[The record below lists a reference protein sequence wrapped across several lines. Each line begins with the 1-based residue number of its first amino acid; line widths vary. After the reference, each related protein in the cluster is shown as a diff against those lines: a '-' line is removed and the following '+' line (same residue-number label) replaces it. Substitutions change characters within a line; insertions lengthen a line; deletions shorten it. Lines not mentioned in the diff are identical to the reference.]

1 MDPRPSVVRRGPI
14 RSGRLEYT
22 HEEEPIRREFRV
34 NEQIRS
40 REVLLIG
47 PEGHSLGVLPTD
59 RALALAREKGLDLVE
74 VAPEANPV
82 VCKIVN
88 YGKYRY
94 QQGKREK
101 KQQKTS
107 RLKEVKF
114 TIQTGEHD
122 FQTKLARIREFLG
135 DGHKVR
141 VSVFF
146 KGRQII
152 HMSKG
157 EEILARV
164 VTATEDTAKVDQ
176 DAMSRG
182 RTLQMLLVP
191 LPRKG
196 GRSEDKDAQSGGE
209 AV

>member
-1 MDPRPSVVRRGPI
+1 
-14 RSGRLEYT
+14 
-22 HEEEPIRREFRV
+22 
-34 NEQIRS
+34 
-40 REVLLIG
+40 
-47 PEGHSLGVLPTD
+47 VLPID

-101 KQQKTS
+101 KQQKAS

-122 FQTKLARIREFLG
+122 FQTKLARIREFLE

-152 HMSKG
+152 HTAKG

-164 VTATEDTAKVDQ
+164 ATATEDMAKVDQ
-176 DAMSRG
+176 DTMSKG

-196 GRSEDKDAQSGGE
+196 GRVEDKNAQSVSE
-209 AV
+209 EV

>member
-1 MDPRPSVVRRGPI
+1 VRR
-14 RSGRLEYT
+14 RRLEYA

-40 REVLLIG
+40 REVLLID
-47 PEGHSLGVLPTD
+47 PEGRSLGVLPTD
-59 RALALAREKGLDLVE
+59 KALVLAREKGLDLVE

-122 FQTKLARIREFLG
+122 FQTKLARIREFL
-135 DGHKVR
+135 DQSHKVR

-152 HMSKG
+152 HMGKG
-157 EEILARV
+157 EEILKRV
-164 VTATEDTAKVDQ
+164 TAATEDTAKVDQ
-176 DAMSRG
+176 EAMSRG

-196 GRSEDKDAQSGGE
+196 GRSEDKDSQSGGE

>member
-1 MDPRPSVVRRGPI
+1 M
-14 RSGRLEYT
+14 
-22 HEEEPIRREFRV
+22 RREFRV

-40 REVLLIG
+40 REVLLIDADG
-47 PEGHSLGVLPTD
+47 RSLGVHPVES
-59 RALALAREKGLDLVE
+59 ALALARERGLDLVE

-82 VCKIVN
+82 VCKIVD

-94 QQGKREK
+94 QLGKREK

-122 FQTKLARIREFLG
+122 FQTKLGRIREFL
-135 DGHKVR
+135 DAGHKVR

-152 HMSKG
+152 HIGKG
-157 EEILARV
+157 EEILTRVTTETKDMARV
-164 VTATEDTAKVDQ
+164 DQEAVTK
-176 DAMSRG
+176 G

-196 GRSEDKDAQSGGE
+196 GRNEDKDPQIVSE
-209 AV
+209 EV

>member
-1 MDPRPSVVRRGPI
+1 MES
-14 RSGRLEYT
+14 
-22 HEEEPIRREFRV
+22 
-34 NEQIRS
+34 
-40 REVLLIG
+40 
-47 PEGHSLGVLPTD
+47 
-59 RALALAREKGLDLVE
+59 ALALAREKGLDLVE

-82 VCKIVN
+82 VCRIVN

-94 QQGKREK
+94 QLGKRAK
-101 KQQKTS
+101 KQQKAS

-122 FQTKLARIREFLG
+122 FQTKLARIREFL
-135 DGHKVR
+135 DAGHMVR

-152 HMSKG
+152 HIGKG

-164 VTATEDTAKVDQ
+164 TEETNDTAKVDQ
-176 DAMSRG
+176 AAITKG

-196 GRSEDKDAQSGGE
+196 GRNEDKDPQSVSKE
-209 AV
+209 V

>member
-1 MDPRPSVVRRGPI
+1 M
-14 RSGRLEYT
+14 
-22 HEEEPIRREFRV
+22 
-34 NEQIRS
+34 
-40 REVLLIG
+40 
-47 PEGHSLGVLPTD
+47 GVLPVD
-59 RALALAREKGLDLVE
+59 RALAMAREKGLDLVE

-82 VCKIVN
+82 VCKIVD

-94 QQGKREK
+94 QLEKREK
-101 KQQKTS
+101 KQQKAT

-122 FQTKLARIREFLG
+122 FQTKLARIREFLSA
-135 DGHKVR
+135 GHMVR

-152 HMSKG
+152 HIGKG

-164 VTATEDTAKVDQ
+164 AAATKDMAKVDQ
-176 DAMSRG
+176 DMTSKG

-191 LPRKG
+191 VKG
-196 GRSEDKDAQSGGE
+196 GRVEDKNAQGVSE
-209 AV
+209 EI

>member
-1 MDPRPSVVRRGPI
+1 MDKA
-14 RSGRLEYT
+14 
-22 HEEEPIRREFRV
+22 
-34 NEQIRS
+34 
-40 REVLLIG
+40 
-47 PEGHSLGVLPTD
+47 LG
-59 RALALAREKGLDLVE
+59 LAREKGLDLVE

-101 KQQKTS
+101 KQPRAS

-152 HMSKG
+152 HLGKG
-157 EEILARV
+157 EEILSRV
-164 VTATEDTAKVDQ
+164 ASATEDVAKVDH
-176 DAMSRG
+176 DAVSKG

-196 GRSEDKDAQSGGE
+196 GRSESKDAPSGG
-209 AV
+209 

>member
-1 MDPRPSVVRRGPI
+1 MRKEDGPI
-14 RSGRLEYT
+14 K
-22 HEEEPIRREFRV
+22 REFRV
-34 NEQIRS
+34 NEEIRS
-40 REVLLIG
+40 REVLLIDTDG
-47 PEGHSLGVLPTD
+47 RNLGVTPVD

-88 YGKYRY
+88 FGKYRY
-94 QQGKREK
+94 QLEKREK
-101 KQQKTS
+101 KQQKPA

-122 FQTKLARIREFLG
+122 FQTKLSRIREFLN

-152 HMSKG
+152 HLGKG
-157 EEILARV
+157 EEMLARV
-164 VTATEDTAKVDQ
+164 AATTQDIAKVDQ
-176 DAMSRG
+176 NATSKG

-196 GRSEDKDAQSGGE
+196 GRGEEKDTQGVGE
-209 AV
+209 AAQDHAQR

>member
-1 MDPRPSVVRRGPI
+1 MFPI
-14 RSGRLEYT
+14 
-22 HEEEPIRREFRV
+22 
-34 NEQIRS
+34 
-40 REVLLIG
+40 
-47 PEGHSLGVLPTD
+47 D
-59 RALALAREKGLDLVE
+59 KALALAREKGLDLVE
-74 VAPEANPV
+74 VAPEASPV
-82 VCKIVN
+82 VCRLVD

-94 QQGKREK
+94 QLEKREK
-101 KQQKTS
+101 KQQKAS

-152 HMSKG
+152 HIDKG
-157 EEILARV
+157 EEILTRV
-164 VTATEDTAKVDQ
+164 MAATADVAKVDQ
-176 DAMSRG
+176 DAMSKG

-196 GRSEDKDAQSGGE
+196 GRVEDKNSQSIRE
-209 AV
+209 EV

>member
-1 MDPRPSVVRRGPI
+1 M
-14 RSGRLEYT
+14 
-22 HEEEPIRREFRV
+22 
-34 NEQIRS
+34 
-40 REVLLIG
+40 
-47 PEGHSLGVLPTD
+47 LPVD
-59 RALALAREKGLDLVE
+59 KALALAREKGLDLVE

-88 YGKYRY
+88 FGKYRY
-94 QQGKREK
+94 QLGKREK
-101 KQQKTS
+101 KQQKAS

-135 DGHKVR
+135 EGHKVR

-152 HMSKG
+152 HIGKG

-164 VTATEDTAKVDQ
+164 TTATEDMAKVDQ
-176 DAMSRG
+176 DTMSKG

-196 GRSEDKDAQSGGE
+196 GRNEDKDAPGVGKE
-209 AV
+209 V